1 MNLKSQSAIE
11 FIILIGAVL
20 FIFISLSLVFQ
31 QNLREKNAEKRNQ
44 EVFNLAKSVQQEID
58 LAAISSDGYQ
68 RTFTL
73 PSRIIK
79 ADYNVTLIDNFV
91 YIKTLDNR
99 HALSLPVKNLSGQIQ
114 KGNNIIRKINGT
126 VFLNQ

>member
-1 MNLKSQSAIE
+1 MKKSQSAIE

-20 FIFISLSLVFQ
+20 FIFLTLSLIFQ
-31 QNLREKNAEKRNQ
+31 QNLQEKNAKKRNQ
-44 EVFNLAKSVQQEID
+44 EIFNLAKSVQQEID
-58 LAAISSDGYQ
+58 LATVSSDGYQ

-73 PSRIIK
+73 PNKIIN
-79 ADYNVTLIDNFV
+79 ADYNATLTDNFV
-91 YIKTLDNR
+91 YIYTLDNR

-114 KGNNIIRKINGT
+114 KGNNIIRKINGS